1 MSSTTE
7 FGNADTLATL
17 SEQEREAIMGEAP
30 SEDEIASL
38 KAIAGDSDDSD
49 DGVED
54 QAAPDVEVAE
64 AREPEVEVEAEPAPV
79 PAAVDA
85 KVPAYIATLPDDFE
99 TRKEALEE
107 KSGDAWSRFEA
118 GDIDRTTLQ
127 AELRG
132 IDTERAALER
142 IETKAE
148 LSREMNEQA
157 NQAAW
162 QNQVNSFMT
171 ETAAAGVDYRT
182 DKARGTDLDY
192 FVKAL
197 AGNDANADK
206 SMGWFL
212 QEAHKRV
219 QALYGEAPPAGLT
232 PKPTVAQAVARRT
245 PDVTA
250 AGRNLAQVP
259 GSGGPG
265 DIGGEFVH
273 LDTLDGPA
281 MEAAIA
287 RMSPAQRE
295 KFLQGA

>member
-17 SEQEREAIMGEAP
+17 SDQERDAIMGEVP
-30 SEDEIASL
+30 SDDEIASL
-38 KAIAGDSDDSD
+38 KAIAGGDESDDSD
-49 DGVED
+49 ED
-54 QAAPDVEVAE
+54 QAAPDVEVAQ
-64 AREPEVEVEAEPAPV
+64 ASEPEAV
-79 PAAVDA
+79 PAAVEPRSA
-85 KVPAYIATLPDDFE
+85 AYIATLPDDFE

-142 IETKAE
+142 IATKAE
-148 LSREMNEQA
+148 LSREMSEQA

-162 QNQVNSFMT
+162 QNQVNSFMA
-171 ETAAAGVDYRT
+171 ETAAATGVDYRT

-219 QALYGEAPPAGLT
+219 QALYGEAPPAAVK

-245 PDVTA
+245 PDLTA
-250 AGRNLAQVP
+250 AARSLAQVH